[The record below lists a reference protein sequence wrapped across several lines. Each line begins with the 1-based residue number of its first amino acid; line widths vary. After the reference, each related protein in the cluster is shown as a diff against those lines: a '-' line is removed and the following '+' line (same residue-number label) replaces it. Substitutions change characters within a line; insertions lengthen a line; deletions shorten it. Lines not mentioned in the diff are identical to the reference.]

1 MTQTRSAFV
10 VAHHEGATLGHQ
22 LASFRDIKE
31 VEGTGKPYLLGIS
44 AKSEWE
50 TTIEVKALLEKHT
63 PPGCRPAHRKLFC
76 GSGQSPGF
84 APRTPYPDRL
94 STGLTGRA
102 WTHEGKIA
110 TLHRL
115 AAA

>member
-1 MTQTRSAFV
+1 MTQTHSASV
-10 VAHHEGATLGHQ
+10 VARHEGATLGHQ

-63 PPGCRPAHRKLFC
+63 PPGCRPAHRNRLK
-76 GSGQSPGF
+76 
-84 APRTPYPDRL
+84 APA
-94 STGLTGRA
+94 RA
-102 WTHEGKIA
+102 LCFWRRIDASHGAPWDECDTI
-110 TLHRL
+110 TR
-115 AAA
+115 